1 MPSGGDARSLSETF
15 RAESAG
21 YGTIRYTEE
30 TMPEHAS
37 DLFAL
42 FQTAVAGIDSQFE
55 FWLTITFALV
65 VSTFFA
71 GHVLT
76 RGVRIMIASLYLV
89 SIILV
94 SLQLAFHHQQARYLV
109 SLLVDIG
116 LEVPP
121 TQAVW
126 ADAVRILVFSMGSL
140 AAIVFVV
147 RPDLVRSDGGPT
159 DSADD

>member
-1 MPSGGDARSLSETF
+1 
-15 RAESAG
+15 
-21 YGTIRYTEE
+21 
-30 TMPEHAS
+30 MPEYAS

-71 GHVLT
+71 GHILT
-76 RGVRIMIASLYLV
+76 RRVRIMIAGLYLLSV
-89 SIILV
+89 ILV
-94 SLQLAFHHQQARYLV
+94 SLQLAFHYQQASYLA

-116 LEVPP
+116 LEVPH
-121 TQAVW
+121 TDAVW
-126 ADAVRILVFSMGSL
+126 ADAVRILVFSIGSL

-147 RPDLVRSDGGPT
+147 QPDFVRRDGGST
-159 DSADD
+159 DFADD